1 MKNKKWI
8 CVLAVGILQFSLFA
22 QSNSVLN
29 KDDVNS
35 FDRLIMN
42 PYSKSLDITGTLLAG
57 ATIVTPAVLLG
68 AEKSDYWKI
77 GVEYAE
83 TMLFAW
89 GAKSIAKYAV
99 ERERPYMYFEGA
111 PQNEIDDGDFQNSF
125 FSGHTTLAFAAAT
138 FTTFMYTQY
147 FPQSEWTIPVI
158 CGSYSL
164 ALATGILRI
173 ASGNHF
179 ATDVICGALVGSAV
193 GFLVPFV
200 NSFWLKPTNS
210 EDVKINL
217 TPASFCVQWNF

>member
-8 CVLAVGILQFSLFA
+8 CALAVVILQFSLFA

-29 KDDVNS
+29 RDDVNS

-42 PYSKSLDITGTLLAG
+42 PYSKSLDITGTLLTG
-57 ATIVTPAVLLG
+57 ATIITPAVLLG

-89 GAKSIAKYAV
+89 GAKSIAKYTV
-99 ERERPYMYFEGA
+99 ERERPYMYFDGA

-164 ALATGILRI
+164 ALATGVLRI

-210 EDVKINL
+210 DDIKMNL
-217 TPASFCVQWNF
+217 TPASFSGQWNF